1 MENKKDEVMKKWAS
15 IIESTEKKEWLSKY
29 SQSIESNQVEENT
42 LASEV
47 DQNNFPSIFP
57 MAMRVASRTV
67 GMDLVSVNPM
77 DAYVTD
83 EMIKDVDRENR
94 DRKIESI
101 TEDKEYNEMK
111 IEEHPDYKKGPTG
124 KLFYLDFKYDKD
136 N

>member
-29 SQSIESNQVEENT
+29 SQNIESNQVEENT
-42 LASEV
+42 LASEI
-47 DQNNFPSIFP
+47 DQNNFPSILP
-57 MAMRVASRTV
+57 MAMRVASRTI
-67 GMDLVSVNPM
+67 GMDLVGVNPM

-94 DRKIESI
+94 DRKIDSI

-111 IEEHPDYKKGPTG
+111 IEDHPDYKKEPTG

>member
-29 SQSIESNQVEENT
+29 NEEHSCFP
-42 LASEV
+42 ASGRPVISSEI
-47 DQNNFPSIFP
+47 DQNNFPSILP
-57 MAMRVASRTV
+57 MAMRVASRTI
-67 GMDLVSVNPM
+67 GMDLVGVNPM

-111 IEEHPDYKKGPTG
+111 IEEHPDYKKGP
-124 KLFYLDFKYDKD
+124 LS
-136 N
+136 